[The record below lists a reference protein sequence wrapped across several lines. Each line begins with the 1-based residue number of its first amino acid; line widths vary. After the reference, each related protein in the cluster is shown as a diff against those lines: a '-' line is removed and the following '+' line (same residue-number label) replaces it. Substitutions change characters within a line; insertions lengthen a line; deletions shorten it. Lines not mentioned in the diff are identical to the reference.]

1 MMHATKTFGPA
12 APYVALDLEFNQPSQ
27 RIIQVGAV
35 IGRIDSGEVLSRFS
49 VFVNPEEPLSPR
61 ISELCGITPET
72 LAVAGTLPQAYEQLT
87 DWLAPFAQERR
98 LNPLTWGGA
107 DAHTLR
113 DALGYD
119 DGSVGLFGRRWVDV
133 KTVFT
138 AWQDAQGLSPNGGL
152 APSMKRMGLVFQGRK
167 HNATDDAL
175 NTFRMYVRLLQALR
189 AGVQATE
196 PK

>member
-1 MMHATKTFGPA
+1 MRPTMTQRAES
-12 APYVALDLEFNQPSQ
+12 PYVALDLEFNQPSQ

-35 IGRIDSGEVLSRFS
+35 IGRVDTGEVLSRFS

-61 ISELCGITPET
+61 ISELCGIAPGVLET
-72 LAVAGTLPQAYEQLT
+72 AGSLAEAYEHLT
-87 DWLAPFAQERR
+87 HWLAPFDGERR

-107 DAHTLR
+107 DAHALR

-138 AWQDAQGLSPNGGL
+138 AWQDAHGQQATGGL

-167 HNATDDAL
+167 HDAADDAL
-175 NTFRMYVRLLQALR
+175 NTFRMYACLLQALR
-189 AGVQATE
+189 GSTGATVQ
-196 PK
+196 K